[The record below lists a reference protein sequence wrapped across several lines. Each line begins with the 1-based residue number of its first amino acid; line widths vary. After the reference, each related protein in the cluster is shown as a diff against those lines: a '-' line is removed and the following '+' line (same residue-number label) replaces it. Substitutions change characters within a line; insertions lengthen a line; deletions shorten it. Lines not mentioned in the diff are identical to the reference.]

1 MRILFL
7 TGREQSYAR
16 NEVLLRALRQIGT
29 VDVIAPKTQA
39 ASLIGSS
46 LRVAAAAIPRLR
58 TQSYDLVF
66 VGFYGYLI
74 LRLLGKLIRQPILFD
89 AFVSNYDTLCFDRKR
104 FAPNSL
110 AGKIAFWLDQS
121 TCRLADHVLLDTPL
135 HMEYFVR
142 TFDLPAAHFTA
153 IPVGCSEAIYY
164 PQPKPVPTD
173 QTLVLSYTTFLPL
186 HGIEAVLHAAAELQA
201 RPIHFHLLGAGPLLP
216 AMQQLA
222 TSLGLQ
228 NMTFAPPVPP
238 ASLAT
243 EIAAADI
250 CLGGHFGDSEKAGRV
265 VPGKIYQMLAMAKP
279 VIAADAPANRALLHH
294 GQTALLVPPTDPH
307 RLANAI
313 VTLHQDPA
321 LRASLAEQGH
331 RLYQATCSEAVITA
345 QVRQVL
351 TQSLGLT
358 IP

>member
-1 MRILFL
+1 MHILFL

-16 NEVLLRALRQIGT
+16 NEVLLRAFRQFGT
-29 VDVIAPKTQA
+29 VDVIAPETQA
-39 ASLIGSS
+39 ASLLVSS
-46 LRVAAAAIPRLR
+46 VRVAAAAVSRLL

-74 LRLLGKLIRQPILFD
+74 LRLLGKLVRPPVLFD

-110 AGKIAFWLDQS
+110 AGKSAFWLDQS

-135 HMEYFVR
+135 HVAYFVR
-142 TFDLPAAHFTA
+142 TFDLPVAHFTA

-164 PQPKPVPTD
+164 PRSKPATD
-173 QTLVLSYTTFLPL
+173 EKTLVLSYTTFLPL
-186 HGIEAVLHAAAELQA
+186 HGIETVLHAAAELQA
-201 RPIHFHLLGAGPLLP
+201 RPIHFRLLGAGPLLP

-222 TSLGLQ
+222 TRLGLH
-228 NMTFAPPVPP
+228 NITFAPPVPP
-238 ASLAT
+238 ITLAA

-294 GQTALLVPPTDPH
+294 GQEAILVPPTDPH
-307 RLANAI
+307 ALANAI
-313 VTLHQDPA
+313 VTLHQEPA

-331 RLYQATCSEAVITA
+331 RLYQATCSETVIKA
-345 QVRQVL
+345 QVRQVV